1 MLQKQFGSASV
12 GDDKKAGLDGKPLAG
27 IGCEYLA
34 QKHVSH
40 VAARDASPN

>member
-27 IGCEYLA
+27 IGCECLV
-34 QKHVSH
+34 QTHVSH
-40 VAARDASPN
+40 VEARDALPN